1 VYAIITNTFY
11 GNVGFL
17 KILTVFSVEPTPL
30 SNHIL
35 PSQHHRLLQI
45 NGGAAVVQVC
55 FQFLVERA
63 GDVVVGRGV
72 EVSMG
77 GLTEAGGNFG
87 GRKVVVN

>member
-1 VYAIITNTFY
+1 M
-11 GNVGFL
+11 
-17 KILTVFSVEPTPL
+17 EPTPL

-63 GDVVVGRGV
+63 GDVVGRGV

-77 GLTEAGGNFG
+77 GLTEAGGNCG
-87 GRKVVVN
+87 GRKVVAN